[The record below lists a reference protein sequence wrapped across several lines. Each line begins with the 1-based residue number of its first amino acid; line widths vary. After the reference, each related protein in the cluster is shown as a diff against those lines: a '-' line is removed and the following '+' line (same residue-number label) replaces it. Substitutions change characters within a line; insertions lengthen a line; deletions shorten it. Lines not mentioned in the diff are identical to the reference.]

1 MPPTMPIPPAVAT
14 ILRTGYTTRD
24 VTLTARMRAVECAI
38 QTMHAHLHEVL
49 TLEDLASAACLSPAH
64 FNRIFHRMIGV
75 PPVEYLTALRFQRAR
90 QLLLMTSLKITDIC
104 FEVGYTSTGS
114 FTSRFTQMV
123 GLSPRRLRERAHTYE
138 PIPVGHSEESPG
150 ESVSI
155 SGSHA
160 LVGKIDGPSTFRG
173 TIYVGLFRT
182 AIPQGRPV
190 RCVKLDAPGR
200 YVLRDIADGVY
211 YLRAAA
217 FPLARDPMASLLPA
231 EKLLL
236 GNNPGPL
243 LIHHG
248 QAFGE
253 PDLVLHSPRPYDPPL
268 VMGLPLL

>member
-1 MPPTMPIPPAVAT
+1 MQS
-14 ILRTGYTTRD
+14 
-24 VTLTARMRAVECAI
+24 VECAI

-49 TLEDLASAACLSPAH
+49 TLEDLASVACLSPAH
-64 FNRIFHRMIGV
+64 FNRVFHQLIGV

-90 QLLLMTSLKITDIC
+90 HLLLMTSLKITDIC

-123 GLSPRRLRERAHTYE
+123 GLSPRRLRDRAHAFE
-138 PIPVGHSEESPG
+138 PVPG
-150 ESVSI
+150 ARPEGRPTQSVSLP
-155 SGSHA
+155 GSHV
-160 LVGKIDGPSTFRG
+160 LVGKIDGPATFRG

-190 RCVKLDAPGR
+190 HCTRLEAPGQ
-200 YVLRDIADGVY
+200 YALTGVADGIY

-217 FPLARDPMASLLPA
+217 FPLAGDPLALLLPA
-231 EKLLL
+231 DKLLL

-243 LIHHG
+243 VIHHG
-248 QAFGE
+248 QVFGE
-253 PDLVLHSPRPYDPPL
+253 PDLVLHSPRLCDPPL